1 MVNRIVAFLVSAY
14 YVIIGWLMP
23 RVYDY
28 EVIENVR
35 YAEAECA
42 VMDVYLPESA
52 VDREEN
58 GCVIMIHGGAWS
70 GGDKGD
76 ERARCHRLA
85 RRGYVVASIN
95 YTLYAEGQGYTVDT
109 VLDEIDTAIAALRD
123 MSAER
128 GITLTAAAI
137 AGYSAGGHLAMLY
150 AYQRADTAPL
160 PIRFVA
166 TLAGPADISHAVW
179 GDSAYRIAEW
189 LTGTEITPADV
200 DSDKADALAARI
212 SPTQYITADSVPT
225 LMAYGERDT
234 IVPIGNADALA
245 AALSEAGVEYTD
257 IRFSRSDHGMM
268 GNPFKRMKYNR
279 TLVRFCVAYF
289 GY

>member
-23 RVYDY
+23 SVYDY

-76 ERARCHRLA
+76 ERARCYRLA

-123 MSAER
+123 MSAVKSR
-128 GITLTAAAI
+128 GKCE
-137 AGYSAGGHLAMLY
+137 ML
-150 AYQRADTAPL
+150 
-160 PIRFVA
+160 F
-166 TLAGPADISHAVW
+166 
-179 GDSAYRIAEW
+179 GDDE
-189 LTGTEITPADV
+189 
-200 DSDKADALAARI
+200 
-212 SPTQYITADSVPT
+212 
-225 LMAYGERDT
+225 
-234 IVPIGNADALA
+234 
-245 AALSEAGVEYTD
+245 ALSELSK
-257 IRFSRSDHGMM
+257 RFGMIALLKAEKTVCELLEKL
-268 GNPFKRMKYNR
+268 GKNVAVAN
-279 TLVRFCVAYF
+279 VRAEASIKLWRAFTE
-289 GY
+289 